1 MVTGEA
7 RRGIRV
13 ADLSYPKELAEKL
26 RSTLDY
32 HNFVLTKY
40 LGVDAV
46 DFRQTLDDAL
56 AFGEYVEPMK
66 FDVAGILHDV
76 VEDTSITLAELQAEF
91 GEEVARLVAAVSE
104 QKTEGTEPLP
114 WKVRKEAQLRKLGHA
129 DRHIA
134 AIKTAD
140 ALHNLQATL
149 CDLKRRGPQVWTHFR
164 ASQSEQLWYYRSLL
178 EVLTQRL
185 GDHPLLTELSD
196 ALAALQEQAP

>member
-1 MVTGEA
+1 MPTFSPLIDRALVVSATAHRNQVRKGSQVPYVIHPVHVA
-7 RRGIRV
+7 LLLIRHQFPDEV
-13 ADLSYPKELAEKL
+13 IIA
-26 RSTLDY
+26 
-32 HNFVLTKY
+32 
-40 LGVDAV
+40 
-46 DFRQTLDDAL
+46 AL
-56 AFGEYVEPMK
+56 
-66 FDVAGILHDV
+66 LHDV

-104 QKTEGTEPLP
+104 QKTEGAEPLP

-149 CDLKRRGPQVWTHFR
+149 SDLKRRGPQVWTHFR
-164 ASQSEQLWYYRSLL
+164 ASQSEQLWYYRSLH
-178 EVLTQRL
+178 EVLSQRL

>member
-1 MVTGEA
+1 MPTFSPLIDRALVVSATAHRNQVRKGSQVPYVIHPVHVA
-7 RRGIRV
+7 LLLIRHQFPDEV
-13 ADLSYPKELAEKL
+13 IIA
-26 RSTLDY
+26 
-32 HNFVLTKY
+32 
-40 LGVDAV
+40 
-46 DFRQTLDDAL
+46 AL
-56 AFGEYVEPMK
+56 
-66 FDVAGILHDV
+66 LHDV
-76 VEDTSITLAELQAEF
+76 VEDTSITLAELRTEF

-104 QKTEGTEPLP
+104 QKTEGAEPLP

-149 CDLKRRGPQVWTHFR
+149 CDLTQRGPEVWTRFR
-164 ASQSEQLWYYRSLL
+164 ASQSDQLWYYRSLH

-196 ALAALQEQAP
+196 ALAELQRRLP